1 MAGWEEPEEEWD
13 VIERLEPEKE
23 ETREGGL
30 EKKLVNRNGF
40 GGLRV
45 VTEAEVLAAEVA
57 SDKRLLAM
65 ILVLSSRPRQAK
77 ELVGVRFYEEGRWK
91 QRTMPQSTA
100 YRILKRLKE
109 LGLVEAYK
117 GLDYRKRYYKLTE
130 LGRNVAEK
138 LKELL
143 IEKLKTVARIENGKY
158 LVTESKI
165 EETIRLEASLVAEAL
180 GLRKGE
186 TYGKTYYVVPKRV

>member
-1 MAGWEEPEEEWD
+1 MLGD
-13 VIERLEPEKE
+13 V
-23 ETREGGL
+23 
-30 EKKLVNRNGF
+30 
-40 GGLRV
+40 
-45 VTEAEVLAAEVA
+45 EVLAAEVA
-57 SDKRLLAM
+57 DNKRLLAM
-65 ILVLSSRPRQAK
+65 MLYLSTGAKAAKDVVSLRVYEARKVRVKKRVREQVEKPWGTTYDYVEKEVL
-77 ELVGVRFYEEGRWK
+77 EEQWSYYPL
-91 QRTMPQSTA
+91 PQSTA
-100 YRILKRLKE
+100 YRVLKRLRE
-109 LGLVEAYK
+109 LGLVEAYR

-158 LVTESKI
+158 LVTENKI

-186 TYGKTYYVVPKRV
+186 TYGKTYYVVPKRA

>member
-1 MAGWEEPEEEWD
+1 VLGD
-13 VIERLEPEKE
+13 VK
-23 ETREGGL
+23 
-30 EKKLVNRNGF
+30 
-40 GGLRV
+40 
-45 VTEAEVLAAEVA
+45 VLAAEVA
-57 SDKRLLAM
+57 DNKRLLAM
-65 ILVLSSRPRQAK
+65 MLYLSTGAKAVKDVVSLRVYEAGKVRVKKRVKERVEKPWGTTYDDVEKEVL
-77 ELVGVRFYEEGRWK
+77 EEQWSYYPL
-91 QRTMPQSTA
+91 PQSTA
-100 YRILKRLKE
+100 YRILKRLRE
-109 LGLVEAYK
+109 LGLVEAYR

-158 LVTESKI
+158 LVTENKI

-186 TYGKTYYVVPKRV
+186 TYGKTYYVVPKKV